1 MILYEIFCFLWYKV
15 RDVSSEGLCARMT
28 ASNSGH
34 GGDTSGK
41 SRFIKVMLT
50 RTADYDSVSDKAY
63 RQIRADIIF
72 GKLAP
77 SEKLKL
83 ERLREGY
90 GASVSTLR
98 ELLNR
103 LASEGLVI
111 AEGQR
116 GFEVAPVSAENL
128 RELAALRLLLESHAL
143 EQSFKAG
150 DMDWEGRVVSAHH
163 KLSQIEKRLLTGDK
177 ADPETWKRYDF
188 EFHHAL
194 ISACGSDALL
204 ETHAPVY
211 DKYLRYQM
219 IAGIFRGVIA
229 AEEHQKLLQ
238 CALSRD
244 SKTAREILVV
254 HIEACVDFTLE
265 NGKYPFTSR

>member
-1 MILYEIFCFLWYKV
+1 
-15 RDVSSEGLCARMT
+15 
-28 ASNSGH
+28 
-34 GGDTSGK
+34 
-41 SRFIKVMLT
+41 MLT
-50 RTADYDSVSDKAY
+50 RTSDYDSVSEKAY
-63 RQIRADIIF
+63 RRIRTDIIF
-72 GKLAP
+72 GKLSP

-83 ERLREGY
+83 DRLREDY
-90 GASVSTLR
+90 GASVGTLR

-103 LASEGLVI
+103 LASEGLVL

-128 RELAALRLLLESHAL
+128 REIAALRLLLESHAL
-143 EQSFKAG
+143 TQSFRAG
-150 DMDWEGRVVSAHH
+150 DMDWEGRVVSAYH
-163 KLSQIEKRLLTGDK
+163 KLSAIEKKLLSGDR
-177 ADPETWKRYDF
+177 ADAETWKRYDW

-194 ISACGSDALL
+194 ISACGSNALL

-219 IAGIFRGVIA
+219 IAGIFRGEIA
-229 AEEHQKLLQ
+229 AQEHHRLLD

-244 SKTAREILVV
+244 SKTARDVLVV

-265 NGKYPFTSR
+265 KGTWPTGMAG

>member
-1 MILYEIFCFLWYKV
+1 
-15 RDVSSEGLCARMT
+15 
-28 ASNSGH
+28 
-34 GGDTSGK
+34 
-41 SRFIKVMLT
+41 MLT
-50 RTADYDSVSDKAY
+50 RTSDYDSVSEKAY
-63 RQIRADIIF
+63 RRIRTDIIF
-72 GKLAP
+72 GKLSP

-83 ERLREGY
+83 DRLREDY
-90 GASVSTLR
+90 GASVGTLR

-103 LASEGLVI
+103 LASEGLVL

-128 RELAALRLLLESHAL
+128 REIAALRLLLESHAL
-143 EQSFKAG
+143 TQSFRAG
-150 DMDWEGRVVSAHH
+150 DMDWEGRVVSAYH
-163 KLSQIEKRLLTGDK
+163 KLSAIEKKLLSGDR
-177 ADPETWKRYDF
+177 ADAETWKRYDW

-194 ISACGSDALL
+194 ISACGSNALL

-219 IAGIFRGVIA
+219 IAGIFRGEIA
-229 AEEHQKLLQ
+229 AQEHHRLLE

-244 SKTAREILVV
+244 SKTARDVLVI

-265 NGKYPFTSR
+265 KGTWPKGM

>member
-1 MILYEIFCFLWYKV
+1 
-15 RDVSSEGLCARMT
+15 
-28 ASNSGH
+28 
-34 GGDTSGK
+34 
-41 SRFIKVMLT
+41 MLT
-50 RTADYDSVSDKAY
+50 RTSDYDSVSEKAY
-63 RQIRADIIF
+63 RRIRTDIIF
-72 GKLAP
+72 GKLSP

-83 ERLREGY
+83 DRLREDY
-90 GASVSTLR
+90 GASVGTLR

-103 LASEGLVI
+103 LASEGLVL

-128 RELAALRLLLESHAL
+128 REIAALRLLLESHAL
-143 EQSFKAG
+143 TQSFRAG
-150 DMDWEGRVVSAHH
+150 DMDWEGRVVSAYH
-163 KLSQIEKRLLTGDK
+163 KLSAIEKKLLSGDR
-177 ADPETWKRYDF
+177 ADAETWKRYDW

-194 ISACGSDALL
+194 ISACGSNALL

-219 IAGIFRGVIA
+219 IAGIFRGEIA
-229 AEEHQKLLQ
+229 AQEHHRLLE

-244 SKTAREILVV
+244 SKTARDVLVI

-265 NGKYPFTSR
+265 KGKWPKGM